1 MRLNIKN
8 FGCLA
13 KERKNIDVSVRNS
26 SFRMKYKIIV
36 DIKANENKNYLYQP
50 ASQYFV
56 NTVDGWEAVLWVRI
70 RMAGSVRIRI
80 NLQIISQN

>member
-1 MRLNIKN
+1 M
-8 FGCLA
+8 
-13 KERKNIDVSVRNS
+13 SVRNS

-50 ASQYFV
+50 ASHYFV

-70 RMAGSVRIRI
+70 RMDPHHFGNLDPDTHQVKILIRIKVIAGSGFGSICR
-80 NLQIISQN
+80 